1 MKELQ
6 ERRRELQEEM
16 VIAERMKKVAV
27 VTENKKAIRIA
38 NQKIEK
44 LVLLIEEVDKKIK
57 IIKDELK
64 ARIEA
69 AKAELDELVPR
80 RDLYVSQVKKTTNKY
95 VEDGDEQLLVK
106 IELAHSEIKKINNRI
121 KQLEKIAESKD
132 LKDLVDEEDTIVEND
147 ENKLDEFIKQ
157 ELEEERSTVE
167 IVDDLNKIMPSSLDA
182 FVDSN
187 GFKAIYDL
195 YMEFH
200 YPDRDGVSTG
210 TYKPLTEFDD
220 NVLDKYYS
228 MDFSELNYNKGG
240 LSIDYGSL
248 ITNHLGIISNAIR
261 EADELREA
269 GLENTD
275 NYREYFKLNEVV
287 KQAEANIVDVICDM
301 MMRYHKMYIGDR
313 LYSDKGTDFTAWTGK
328 GENNNLH
335 DAAAEL
341 IFQTFK
347 EKANPVMIPMRELE
361 KITTNGMITLED
373 LEGYMEKRGM
383 LQVTPKTIVNS
394 GMFDDP
400 ISEGEWLTGMFAN
413 PEEETVL
420 VRSGMF
426 DDPISEVKS
435 SGMFDDP
442 RDDYNDRTSEL
453 TGMFADPVDTV
464 EEIIEAA
471 EKKTK

>member
-1 MKELQ
+1 
-6 ERRRELQEEM
+6 
-16 VIAERMKKVAV
+16 
-27 VTENKKAIRIA
+27 
-38 NQKIEK
+38 
-44 LVLLIEEVDKKIK
+44 
-57 IIKDELK
+57 
-64 ARIEA
+64 
-69 AKAELDELVPR
+69 
-80 RDLYVSQVKKTTNKY
+80 
-95 VEDGDEQLLVK
+95 
-106 IELAHSEIKKINNRI
+106 
-121 KQLEKIAESKD
+121 
-132 LKDLVDEEDTIVEND
+132 
-147 ENKLDEFIKQ
+147 
-157 ELEEERSTVE
+157 
-167 IVDDLNKIMPSSLDA
+167 MPSSLDA
-182 FVDSN
+182 FVDSD

-228 MDFSELNYNKGG
+228 MDFSELNYNRGG
-240 LSIDYGSL
+240 LSIDYGTL

-287 KQAEANIVDVICDM
+287 KQAQANIVDVICDM
-301 MMRYHKMYIGDR
+301 MMRYHKIYIGDR

-347 EKANPVMIPMRELE
+347 AKANPVVIPMNELGR
-361 KITTNGMITLED
+361 ITTNGIITLED
-373 LEGYMEKRGM
+373 LESYMEKKGM
-383 LQVTPKTIVNS
+383 LQATPKKIVNS

-400 ISEGEWLTGMFAN
+400 ISEGEWLTGMFAD

-420 VRSGMF
+420 TGMF
-426 DDPISEVKS
+426 ADPEVY
-435 SGMFDDP
+435 DP
-442 RDDYNDRTSEL
+442 RDNVEERNEEL

-464 EEIIEAA
+464 EKIIEEA
-471 EKKTK
+471 EKKIK